1 MRFAKI
7 SLAEAIYQTE
17 KTLGLPIVNP
27 EKVANSL
34 GLLEL
39 PKRST
44 KRSAGYD
51 FHAPFSINARKGDVV
66 RIPLYVKVVDMPEDT
81 VLLIFNRSSLA
92 LKYGLRLDNAVGV
105 IDADYADG
113 IMFQAT
119 ASEDISIAEGERICQ
134 GVFLK
139 YGVTDDDDAEGERD
153 GGIGSTGR

>member
-7 SLAEAIYQTE
+7 SLEEAIFQTE
-17 KTLGLPIVNP
+17 KALGLPIVNP
-27 EKVANSL
+27 GKVAESL
-34 GLLEL
+34 ELLEL
-39 PKRST
+39 PKRATS
-44 KRSAGYD
+44 RSAGYD

-105 IDADYADG
+105 IDADYANG

-119 ASEDISIAEGERICQ
+119 ANDDISIMQGERICQ
-134 GVFLK
+134 GIFLR
-139 YGVTDDDDAEGERD
+139 YGVTDDDVAEGERD